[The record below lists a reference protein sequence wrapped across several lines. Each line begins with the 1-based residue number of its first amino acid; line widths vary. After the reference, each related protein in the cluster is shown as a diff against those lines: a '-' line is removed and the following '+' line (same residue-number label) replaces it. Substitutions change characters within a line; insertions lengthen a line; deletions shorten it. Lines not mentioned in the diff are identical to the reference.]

1 MNNRIIYLDEK
12 LQDLRNRYRSASPVM
27 RKFLEAG
34 AKAIKA
40 EKESIEKR
48 ELKNSVAQ
56 EHLL

>member
-1 MNNRIIYLDEK
+1 MK
-12 LQDLRNRYRSASPVM
+12 
-27 RKFLEAG
+27 KFLEAG